1 MTDATST
8 PEGTSGA
15 DLLAAH
21 AASKANVNPNTGLP
35 AAKPAAEA
43 APGTEADLSIG
54 GDEGTNVAPLTAEPT
69 GPVIIEF
76 NPTGDAGLDMALGF
90 FGKLG
95 LGPGDKAFDAAAN
108 GDFAMLK
115 AKLGQLGNKAT
126 GYEGFVALAEQAY
139 AKGAEANKSKVAK
152 DVAAIHAAVGG
163 ADQWKAIQAW
173 ASANADPHEKAE
185 VNAALRSG
193 GVAAKA
199 MAQWLAGKYAK
210 ADGTTIEPADVVVPG
225 GAGKAPA
232 SANGALSAKD
242 YAAEVQAARQKLGYK
257 FDGSKEYAA
266 LQARRTM
273 GQRQGL

>member
-1 MTDATST
+1 MTDATAATEVSN
-8 PEGTSGA
+8 GA

-21 AASKANVNPNTGLP
+21 AASKAGAQPTP
-35 AAKPAAEA
+35 EAKPAVA
-43 APGTEADLSIG
+43 GTEADLSIG
-54 GDEGTNVAPLTAEPT
+54 GDESTAVAPLTAEPT
-69 GPVIIEF
+69 GPVVIEF

-108 GDFAMLK
+108 GDFGMLK

-139 AKGAEANKSKVAK
+139 AKGAEANKGKVAK
-152 DVAAIHAAVGG
+152 DVAAIHSAVGG

-173 ASANADPHEKAE
+173 ASANAEPHEKAE
-185 VNAALRSG
+185 VNAALRQG

-199 MAQWLAGKYAK
+199 MAQWLAGKYAT
-210 ADGTTIEPADVVVPG
+210 AAGTTVEPADIVTPG
-225 GAGKAPA
+225 AAGKVAS
-232 SANGALSAKD
+232 SANGALTAKD
-242 YAAEVQAARQKLGYK
+242 YATEVQAARAKLGWK

-266 LQARRTM
+266 LQARRVM